1 MRKIIAVIGDR
12 WCQGNSTKAK
22 MAFELGKA
30 LIDNGYRVLSGG
42 GAGIM
47 ETVMRGAKASE
58 KYQDGDTI
66 AILPGFDDR
75 DANDFADIVIPTG
88 LDIYRDAIVA
98 NSYAVV
104 AIGGGVGTLNEMT
117 FAWNFKRL
125 MIAYTNVEGW
135 SSKMAGEKMDQ
146 YVRYAHIPEDKV
158 FPTSSAEET
167 ISLLNKYID
176 SYTERHIPIAESES
190 NLIHHRK

>member
-1 MRKIIAVIGDR
+1 MRKIVAVIGDR
-12 WCQGNSTKAK
+12 WCCGNSTKAK

-47 ETVMRGAKASE
+47 ETVMQGAKSSD
-58 KYQDGDTI
+58 KYKEGDTI
-66 AILPGFDDR
+66 AILPGFDDK
-75 DANDFADIVIPTG
+75 DANDFADIIIPTG

-135 SSKMAGEKMDQ
+135 SSKMAGVKMDQ
-146 YVRYAHIPEDKV
+146 YVRYENIPEDQV
-158 FPTSSAEET
+158 FPTESAVQT
-167 ISLLNKYID
+167 IALLEKYINL
-176 SYTERHIPIAESES
+176 YTQRHIPIAVSES
-190 NLIHHRK
+190 GLIEHK